1 MSIQSLNS
9 IFFSKFDTPYSYIY
23 QWYDINL
30 RILSTFVFIISRNSK
45 EQIFQDLSRLLYLT
59 CILYTSNDSN
69 FLKIYHFHVSIFR
82 NGQASE
88 NWFIFINELNDSR
101 YERRRSKRE
110 KVEKKIVRNEFLFS
124 SSLFFS
130 WCRGPLME
138 EQRSI
143 FHANGVPLK
152 YSIHRVTRA
161 CPPSSCR
168 VHSSAF
174 SFFFSPSTW

>member
-1 MSIQSLNS
+1 MSIHLTHTYINVWYKSS
-9 IFFSKFDTPYSYIY
+9 YSF
-23 QWYDINL
+23 L
-30 RILSTFVFIISRNSK
+30 RSFLSFREILK
-45 EQIFQDLSRLLYLT
+45 QIFQDLSRLLYLT
-59 CILYTSNDSN
+59 CYFIYVKRRKIQSQISNLS
-69 FLKIYHFHVSIFR
+69 LIVSTFR

-88 NWFIFINELNDSR
+88 NWFILINELNDSR
-101 YERRRSKRE
+101 YESRRSKRE
-110 KVEKKIVRNEFLFS
+110 KVERKIVRNEFLFS

-174 SFFFSPSTW
+174 SFFFSPSPSTW